1 MLAAEAVEAAENA
14 DVVVAV
20 LGEAAEMS
28 GEAASRV
35 NITIPDA
42 QRTLLEKLVG
52 TGKPVV
58 LVLCTGRPLVLDW
71 ENENVDAILNIWFP
85 GTEAGY
91 AVADVLFGDE
101 NLSGKLTM
109 SFPRHVGQ
117 MPFYY
122 NEPNN
127 GRPTG
132 GEWRKYASSY
142 MDTDWT
148 ALYPFGY
155 GLSYTTFAYSA
166 PEIEKES
173 YILEHDGNG
182 WSLDCPVKVKV
193 TVTNTGDRA
202 GAETVQLYV
211 RDMAGSVG
219 RPLRELKGFEKIY
232 LNPGES
238 RQVEFCLDAEAL
250 SFYNPALEQI
260 VEPGEFTVMTGG
272 SSADVQSV
280 KFIVK

>member
-1 MLAAEAVEAAENA
+1 M
-14 DVVVAV
+14 
-20 LGEAAEMS
+20 
-28 GEAASRV
+28 
-35 NITIPDA
+35 
-42 QRTLLEKLVG
+42 
-52 TGKPVV
+52 
-58 LVLCTGRPLVLDW
+58 
-71 ENENVDAILNIWFP
+71 
-85 GTEAGY
+85 
-91 AVADVLFGDE
+91 
-101 NLSGKLTM
+101 
-109 SFPRHVGQ
+109 
-117 MPFYY
+117 
-122 NEPNN
+122 
-127 GRPTG
+127 
-132 GEWRKYASSY
+132 
-142 MDTDWT
+142 
-148 ALYPFGY
+148 
-155 GLSYTTFAYSA
+155 
-166 PEIEKES
+166 
-173 YILEHDGNG
+173 EHDGNG